1 MKALVVLATALVS
14 AGVQA
19 CAFACPG
26 LAVEDAWIR
35 EAPPGAMAA
44 AYAKLTNKGKRALVL
59 DGARSEAFGGAGLH
73 QSTVD
78 ASGMARMREGRL
90 TIAPGAT
97 AALEPGG
104 WHLMLFDPARIL
116 KAGDVVQLTLTC
128 GKDERAFPF
137 TVKASE

>member
-1 MKALVVLATALVS
+1 MKTLLAAALALLAGAP
-14 AGVQA
+14 AA
-19 CAFACPG
+19 ACPG
-26 LAVEDAWIR
+26 PAVEEAWIR
-35 EAPPGAMAA
+35 EAPPGAMSV
-44 AYAKLTNKGKRALVL
+44 AYAKLANRGKQPLVL

-73 QSTVD
+73 RTVLD
-78 ASGMARMREGRL
+78 AGGMSRMREGTL
-90 TIAPGAT
+90 EIAPGAG

-137 TVKASE
+137 TVKAPAP